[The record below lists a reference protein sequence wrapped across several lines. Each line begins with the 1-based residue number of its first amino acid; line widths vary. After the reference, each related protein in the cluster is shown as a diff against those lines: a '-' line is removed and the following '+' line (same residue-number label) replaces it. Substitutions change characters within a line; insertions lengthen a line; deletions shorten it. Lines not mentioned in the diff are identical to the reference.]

1 MYRHKIYMF
10 ISVLLVIPLTINCLN
25 YSERRIIE
33 FEKGEFEDMSYR
45 NRLQNM
51 GYEFLFKIVDDFYVF
66 ATNKSW
72 STEEHE
78 HVKHIMDGKVKTIY
92 QDSNI
97 FSAAG
102 IDVDATAGDED
113 DSPDA
118 PRSPF
123 CQFPPY
129 FDEAQE
135 IDRSWAQGYTGR
147 NVVIAV
153 TDVGVDIDSPNLREN
168 IASHLSYN
176 FVDNNSDPRPEIF
189 PDYPESLPL
198 TNHGNACAGLIAGIK
213 ENNTCSLC
221 GAGVAFNSKVAAL
234 KIGRVKKFHWQYNP
248 EITGGLYSAA
258 LAFKNQEIHIYSN
271 SWTFDEPFKTL
282 NPYTERAFADGL
294 KKGRQGLG
302 CIFVFPSG
310 PHGNGF
316 TNNIYTIGVASFGIN
331 GTVPRKSFVNSATLV
346 SAFGQGRRRN
356 DNGMLTV
363 THPYRGTASRMC
375 DNKFG
380 GSSAATALV
389 SGMIALAV
397 EANPSLTWRD
407 IKHLLVESAGYV
419 GLAET
424 SNFTKNCAGNHFHH
438 VFGFGY
444 VQVLKMVRL
453 AKHWKFNLQLLKL
466 TFVWFGDLQN
476 KADAWFELVSSS
488 NLTCQRQPYC
498 IDKIETLIVKL
509 SFIYPKHTQTVLSVI
524 SPCGTESIL
533 MEHAG
538 EPPKDEN
545 DEGKNEGVAVDAT
558 FLSNHFWGEK
568 MEGNWTVKIIGLGC
582 YSHELCFIHKSEL
595 QFYGTN
601 ERLVAKEH
609 STKRPDKTTHDKRP
623 SKKHKSNEVA
633 IVTIVVAVAVV
644 ICGVVSVIIC
654 ACCLRYRNRQ
664 RQTASGVVYN
674 RLARA

>member
-118 PRSPF
+118 PRS
-123 CQFPPY
+123 FPPY

-221 GAGVAFNSKVAAL
+221 GAGVAFNSK
-234 KIGRVKKFHWQYNP
+234 
-248 EITGGLYSAA
+248 
-258 LAFKNQEIHIYSN
+258 
-271 SWTFDEPFKTL
+271 
-282 NPYTERAFADGL
+282 
-294 KKGRQGLG
+294 GRQGLG

-397 EANPSLTWRD
+397 EA
-407 IKHLLVESAGYV
+407 K
-419 GLAET
+419 
-424 SNFTKNCAGNHFHH
+424 
-438 VFGFGY
+438 
-444 VQVLKMVRL
+444 
-453 AKHWKFNLQLLKL
+453 
-466 TFVWFGDLQN
+466 QN